1 MKNKQENG
9 EMNRRD
15 EEGEKRTLKERII
28 TTLKAEKM
36 NAVCLKSGNCPSP
49 QLSFIAAHR
58 HVATLATEPNKPLD
72 RISFLISQTML
83 GSTLPRSCQT
93 ITRSLYLQMP
103 LHTVL
108 QIKDNCGHASIY
120 LL

>member
-1 MKNKQENG
+1 MWK
-9 EMNRRD
+9 
-15 EEGEKRTLKERII
+15 EKKRALKERII

-72 RISFLISQTML
+72 RISFLISQTLL
-83 GSTLPRSCQT
+83 GSTLPRSWGQSPGHFTYRCHY
-93 ITRSLYLQMP
+93 ILYCRSGIIVDIHPSTCYNGFVQVD
-103 LHTVL
+103 H
-108 QIKDNCGHASIY
+108 DWSF
-120 LL
+120 